1 MAHTRSKS
9 SSVEKASHVQ
19 EAETNSLCA
28 VKEIMKA
35 QETAMKAFFETFVEN
50 TNKRIDRLTN
60 EVREVVQS
68 LEYSQAELRD
78 LKQEVKDIA
87 KITASQHR
95 EVESNIANNDA
106 RISAAIERI
115 DELEQK
121 TDDLQNRSRRNNLC
135 FDGVKEDVNEQW
147 PVSERKIR
155 DILTLQN

>member
-1 MAHTRSKS
+1 
-9 SSVEKASHVQ
+9 
-19 EAETNSLCA
+19 
-28 VKEIMKA
+28 MKA

-121 TDDLQNRSRRNNLC
+121 LMT
-135 FDGVKEDVNEQW
+135 
-147 PVSERKIR
+147 
-155 DILTLQN
+155 